1 MKLTEPAEILQNLV
15 SCASVTPDA
24 AGVLN
29 VLGDQLAGLGLTVER
44 QIFTEPGT
52 ADVDNLYARLG
63 ADDPH
68 LMFAGH
74 VDVVPP
80 GNEAEWRHP
89 PFSGDIEEGVL
100 YGRGAVDM
108 KGGIAAF
115 VAALARHVDAFG
127 KPAGSVSLLI
137 TGDEEGPAVNGTSKL
152 LEWAAKRGEKWD
164 AAIVGEP
171 TSQAEV
177 GDVIKVGRRGSLSG
191 RITVHGVQGHSA
203 YPHLADNPIN
213 CLMDLLDN
221 LLLPHIDEGSD
232 KFEASN
238 LEITSV
244 DVGNAA
250 TNVIPGQAK
259 AVFNIRF
266 NDLWDGDDLK
276 REIERRLQE
285 GARSPRYRRG
295 HLDLVNFEI
304 EWLGRVSP
312 VFYTN
317 DEKLVGTLSS
327 AIQSITGTTPQLS
340 TGGGTSDAR
349 YIKDYCPVVDFG
361 LVGNTMH
368 QTNERVP
375 LTDLEKL
382 TEIYTAF
389 IGKWFDRR
397 I

>member
-1 MKLTEPAEILQNLV
+1 MKLTDPAEILRSLV
-15 SCASVTPDA
+15 SCPSVTPDS
-24 AGVLN
+24 AGVLD
-29 VLGDQLAGLGLTVER
+29 VLGNRLAALGFAVER
-44 QIFTEPGT
+44 KIFTEPGT

-63 ADDPH
+63 AEGPH

-80 GNEAEWRHP
+80 GNEADWLHP
-89 PFSGDIEEGVL
+89 PFSGDIEDGVL

-115 VAALARHVDAFG
+115 VAALARHVAAFG
-127 KPAGSVSLLI
+127 NPPGSVCLLI
-137 TGDEEGPAVNGTSKL
+137 TGDEEGPSVNGTSKL
-152 LEWAAKRGEKWD
+152 LEWAARRGERWD

-171 TSQAEV
+171 TSQADV

-191 RITVHGVQGHSA
+191 RITVNGVQGHSA
-203 YPHLADNPIN
+203 YPHLADNPVYG
-213 CLMDLLDN
+213 LMDLLDN

-244 DVGNAA
+244 DVGNTAL
-250 TNVIPGQAK
+250 NVIPGQAR
-259 AVFNIRF
+259 AVFNVRF
-266 NDLWDGDDLK
+266 NDLWDGDGLK
-276 REIERRLQE
+276 REIERRLKE
-285 GARSPRYRRG
+285 GTRSARYRRG
-295 HLDLVNFEI
+295 HAGQVNFEI
-304 EWLGRVSP
+304 EWIGRVSP

-317 DEKLVGTLSS
+317 DQKLVGTLGST
-327 AIQSITGTTPQLS
+327 IQSVTGTAPLLS

-349 YIKDYCPVVDFG
+349 FIKDYCPVVEIG
-361 LVGNTMH
+361 LVGKTMH

-382 TEIYTAF
+382 TEIYAAL
-389 IGKWFDRR
+389 IAKWFD
-397 I
+397 